1 MVFGQYRVVMSSSIV
16 DFDRAGTVG
25 FASATRLTPS
35 EVCRDLAELLGSR
48 LVAYIGGVQETRAV
62 RQWAEGARK
71 PPAAVVSRLRFALQ
85 VTSVLVSRDSP
96 QTAQAWFQGM
106 NPALQDA
113 APARL
118 LREESLDV
126 QGPLIMAAAREFAQ
140 HG

>member
-1 MVFGQYRVVMSSSIV
+1 MSSSVV
-16 DFDRAGTVG
+16 DFDRVAAAG
-25 FASATRLTPS
+25 FANATRLSAS
-35 EVCRDLAELLGSR
+35 EVSRDLAELLGSR
-48 LVAYIGGVQETRAV
+48 LVAYIGDVQETRAV
-62 RQWAEGARK
+62 RQWAEGTRK

-85 VTSVLVSRDSP
+85 VTNVLVQRDSP

-118 LREESLDV
+118 LREQSLDV

-140 HG
+140 QG

>member
-1 MVFGQYRVVMSSSIV
+1 MSSSVV
-16 DFDRAGTVG
+16 DFERAGAAG
-25 FASATRLTPS
+25 FANATRLSAS
-35 EVCRDLAELLGSR
+35 EVSRDLAELLGSR

-71 PPAAVVSRLRFALQ
+71 PPAVVVSRLRFALQ
-85 VTSVLVSRDSP
+85 VTSVLVARDSAA
-96 QTAQAWFQGM
+96 TAQAWFQGM

-118 LREESLDV
+118 LREGSLDV

-140 HG
+140 QG